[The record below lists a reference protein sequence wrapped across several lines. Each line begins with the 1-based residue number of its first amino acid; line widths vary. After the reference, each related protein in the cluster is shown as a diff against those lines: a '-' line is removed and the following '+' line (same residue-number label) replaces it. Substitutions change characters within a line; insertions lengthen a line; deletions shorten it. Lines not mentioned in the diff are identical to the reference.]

1 MNLSQ
6 NKSNNNSGNEISEDK
21 KVPNEN
27 ISYNSIITEDSI
39 DDFFSIENIKGNKKL
54 EINDFLDT
62 FNLKEK
68 EFKYHTQ
75 ILLAQILKF
84 LEKEDNSFKFLSNI
98 EFKFGNTD
106 KNKDIELD
114 FTINNINSI
123 HLSEILEYLKKNILI
138 FKFQG
143 NIYEINQSKDFGNI
157 LSNLKKFKNFD
168 ILGEIGLD
176 ALNDK
181 NKIKQFKN
189 YFELINILKSNESK
203 NNNEINLFFE
213 KTGFLREN
221 EKLVF
226 FVTNSRFN
234 EIYKNLKNTNY
245 TKK

>member
-6 NKSNNNSGNEISEDK
+6 NKSNNNSGNEISEYK

-123 HLSEILEYLKKNILI
+123 HLSEILEYLKKI
-138 FKFQG
+138 FLYSNFKE
-143 NIYEINQSKDFGNI
+143 IYMK
-157 LSNLKKFKNFD
+157 
-168 ILGEIGLD
+168 
-176 ALNDK
+176 
-181 NKIKQFKN
+181 
-189 YFELINILKSNESK
+189 LINPKILKIIYQISK
-203 NNNEINLFFE
+203 NSKISIFW
-213 KTGFLREN
+213 
-221 EKLVF
+221 EKLV
-226 FVTNSRFN
+226 
-234 EIYKNLKNTNY
+234 LML
-245 TKK
+245 